1 MSRQSLALAALC
13 SLATWLI
20 ATTPLRP
27 LQTITAEP
35 GKDLNCIILDGLS
48 VESLEKEMTTLVF
61 SSRSTVITGTANL
74 KGKSGSSGVGYACGW

>member
-13 SLATWLI
+13 SLATWLM

-27 LQTITAEP
+27 LQIVTAEP
-35 GKDLNCIILDGLS
+35 GKDLQCIALDGLS
-48 VESLEKEMTTLVF
+48 IEELEKEMTTLVF

-74 KGKSGSSGVGYACGW
+74 KGERNSSDVGYACGW